1 VSNIE
6 ADKWVGHS
14 LFCKGPI
21 GNAKRGDAAM
31 LKNTKIGTRLIM
43 LVGFMSLLLV
53 GIGALGLKGISDT
66 NASLANV
73 YNQRV
78 VPLRDLKVVSDMYA
92 VNIVDTMHKTA
103 DGSISWDQSMRS
115 VKEAQTL
122 IRKHWTAYTA
132 GSLRSEEKQMVD
144 QVASMTGPLDAIL
157 NNTVIKLIEQQ
168 NREGIH
174 QFRARDM
181 YPMVD
186 PLTAVISGV
195 VDLQLAV
202 AKEEYDKASAQYV
215 QIRMIAIAS
224 IIVGLIIAGVFAAV
238 LIQGII
244 QPLSQ
249 AVNAANQLARGEVNI
264 HLETRA
270 TDETGQ
276 LLIAMQSMVRSN
288 KDMIAAA
295 GAVAEGDLGVS
306 ITPRSEQDAL
316 GKALSN
322 MVDRLTHII
331 SEVRQGASGLSSAS
345 QQISYASQSLSQG
358 TSQQAASVEETS
370 ASLEQMSASITRT
383 AENSREM
390 EKMATKGARDAE
402 ETGRSMQETVSAM
415 KMIAQK
421 TSIVEE
427 IAYQTNLLALNA
439 AIEAARAG
447 EHGRGFAVVASEVR
461 QLAGR
466 SQTAAKEI
474 SELAESSVRVA
485 ERSGQQLSEL
495 VPSIRKTAEL
505 VQEVAAASG
514 EQSAGVNQVNKAMT
528 LMDQVTQRN
537 ASASEELAS
546 TSEEMS
552 AQAEALTQLISF
564 FRTGIQD
571 RLMQPSGTSP
581 AKPAASGLPAG
592 RRVAAARAT
601 SSHAGEGDSEFKPF

>member
-1 VSNIE
+1 
-6 ADKWVGHS
+6 
-14 LFCKGPI
+14 
-21 GNAKRGDAAM
+21 M

-43 LVGFMSLLLV
+43 LVGFMSLLLI
-53 GIGALGLKGISDT
+53 GIGVLGLKGISDT

-103 DGSISWDQSMRS
+103 DASISWEQSMRN
-115 VKEAQTL
+115 VKDAQTL

-132 GSLRSEEKQMVD
+132 GTLIDKEQQMVD
-144 QVASMTGPLDAIL
+144 QVISMTGPVDAIL
-157 NNTVIKLIEQQ
+157 DNTVIKLIEQHD
-168 NREGIH
+168 REGIH
-174 QFRARDM
+174 QFRSRDM
-181 YPMVD
+181 YPLID
-186 PLTAVISGV
+186 PLTAVISGI

-202 AKEEYDKASAQYV
+202 AKDEYDKASAQFA
-215 QIRMIAIAS
+215 QIRMISFAS
-224 IIVGLIIAGVFAAV
+224 VIIGLIIAGMFAAV
-238 LIQGII
+238 LIQGIT
-244 QPLSQ
+244 QPLAQ
-249 AVNAANQLARGEVNI
+249 AVNAANQLAIGEVNI

-276 LLIAMQSMVRSN
+276 LLTAMQSMVRSN

-331 SEVRQGASGLSSAS
+331 SEVRQGSSGLSSAA

-546 TSEEMS
+546 TSEQMS

-571 RLMQPSGTSP
+571 RLIQPAGTP
-581 AKPAASGLPAG
+581 HAKPAPSGVPAG
-592 RRVAAARAT
+592 RRAPAARAT
-601 SSHAGEGDSEFKPF
+601 GSRAGEGDSEFKPF